1 MRKKGKQV
9 VPEDIHLLHVNVIH
23 FCLEASENYLEHPLL
38 PGGTE
43 ISIGKEIGW
52 NFEQGRSRY
61 RLHFHFEA
69 KDEEK
74 KSLGLTADVGIEYL
88 FEIKVLNT
96 FLSKKG
102 DAVQVDIALAGSL
115 MNIAYGTS
123 RGIVLAQT
131 RNTYF
136 NGILLPVIDVM
147 ELLKEPP
154 VTSSK

>member
-88 FEIKVLNT
+88 FEIKGLNT